1 MCLFCVLILLNCH
14 LFICVLNLTFH
25 ISWQV
30 FFFTELFQDKLVVLI
45 KGMFKGKN
53 AHSNLKRSLYS

>member
-1 MCLFCVLILLNCH
+1 MSILCVNIIKLSFVYMCIKFD
-14 LFICVLNLTFH
+14 FSYFMT
-25 ISWQV
+25 S